1 VPGVPYPDGFDFPT
15 GLAHLRLF
23 GVRYYVAYDACKNSD
38 DQAVP
43 CADLGMKDTEMQ
55 AAAAAGLPVVK
66 RSGRFTIYEVGTGDL
81 VQVPRFRPVLVDDP
95 NWRANALAW
104 YANPNWLETPLV
116 FASRK
121 DRAATAAFAAAGKP
135 PFTTLPQEPLDRPG
149 ELAATTSRTGDVI
162 SFRTDRVGEPHIVKV
177 SWFPN
182 WKVEGAKGPWML
194 SPGLMVVVPTQSEV
208 RLSYRDTPVDLA
220 GKALTVAG
228 VGALLTPTVLGR
240 WRARRR
246 KGS

>member
-1 VPGVPYPDGFDFPT
+1 MRVLIVEDDPLLG
-15 GLAHLRLF
+15 
-23 GVRYYVAYDACKNSD
+23 DA
-38 DQAVP
+38 
-43 CADLGMKDTEMQ
+43 L
-55 AAAAAGLPVVK
+55 AAGLKQRGFEADWVTL
-66 RSGRFTIYEVGTGDL
+66 RQTAILHLAGRC
-81 VQVPRFRPVLVDDP
+81 R
-95 NWRANALAW
+95 
-104 YANPNWLETPLV
+104 
-116 FASRK
+116 
-121 DRAATAAFAAAGKP
+121 
-135 PFTTLPQEPLDRPG
+135 
-149 ELAATTSRTGDVI
+149 
-162 SFRTDRVGEPHIVKV
+162 GEPHIVKV

-246 KGS
+246 KGP